1 MSKLAEKTL
10 EDILLYLRNIVI
22 FEKFA
27 LKNGFLQELNVVAK
41 LILTLILITLTL
53 ISQNIYVILIFYL
66 ISITLACISKVSLKE
81 HLIRTWIFIPI
92 FTAIIAIPA
101 IFNVITPGTPLYTIN
116 LGFIKLVVT
125 YEGVA
130 YATKFTLRVATII
143 SFIILLLLTTK
154 WDDLLVALEKIRVPE
169 ILITIVN
176 MTYRYIILL
185 IEVTY
190 NMLMSRRSRIIGRE
204 SLRESWKWGSEA
216 LGALFLKSYYLGNLI
231 YLSMI
236 SRGFSG
242 RIISGN
248 KRINLKIRDII
259 TVALITIVCIIIIV
273 IEKCVL

>member
-216 LGALFLKSYYLGNLI
+216 LGALFLKSYHLGNLI